1 MGSLAPSAIARAA
14 PAAAESPL
22 GAIFADSALDYS
34 ATATG
39 DFIDAILMVVAL
51 MVTAAIVKVR

>member
-1 MGSLAPSAIARAA
+1 LGSLAPSAIARAA
-14 PAAAESPL
+14 PAAESPL

>member
-22 GAIFADSALDYS
+22 AANVADSALDYS
-34 ATATG
+34 ATAIG
-39 DFIDAILMVVAL
+39 DFIDARLKLVAL
-51 MVTAAIVKVR
+51 MVTTAIVKVR

>member
-22 GAIFADSALDYS
+22 AANVADSALDYS
-34 ATATG
+34 ATAAS